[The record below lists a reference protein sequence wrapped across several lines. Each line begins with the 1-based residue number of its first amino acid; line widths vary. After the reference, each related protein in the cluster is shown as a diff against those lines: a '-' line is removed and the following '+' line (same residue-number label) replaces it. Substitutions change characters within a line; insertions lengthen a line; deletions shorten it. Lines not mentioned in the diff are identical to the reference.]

1 MGKNGWALN
10 SFPHSY
16 IQNEAQGEIQR
27 NVPLQAAITHK
38 MSALTQNEAVED
50 VYLSTVEP
58 GKTNSVLTEA
68 PRKQAED

>member
-16 IQNEAQGEIQR
+16 IQNEVQGEIQR
-27 NVPLQAAITHK
+27 NVPLQAAVTHK

-58 GKTNSVLTEA
+58 RKTNSVLTEA